1 MILHLILSLILSIE
15 TIIIIDFA
23 MVLKGIHFKL
33 SLYGISLLSQFIL
46 LAFCSDTP
54 NILLFTLAATLF
66 LIPWVMYLLWLPF
79 AKTSHDFEDVDNG
92 KTACYGNKKVL
103 LIVPHQDDEI
113 NVLGGIFEEF
123 IKYGSTVHIVYA
135 ITNGTI
141 QGFRYTEALN
151 LCKHIGIPDSNVTFL
166 GYGFIHS
173 KKANIPTVTKGTQN
187 VPAYKEGQALT
198 REKMVN
204 DLKEIILLQK
214 PDIIFGSDYDY
225 HEEHHLVTIAID
237 EALGKVLK
245 SKSKYRPMVMKS
257 YAYRTTWES
266 YPDYY
271 KNNIR
276 STLYKK
282 ATVETYPWEERLR
295 LPIAAHLLNRSLLRS
310 DIFRQYKTFKSQRAA
325 MRAINFNADKVAWQR
340 RSDSLLLQATIQVS
354 SGKGSKLN
362 DFLLYDK
369 SETFMLNRDS
379 FPTEGAWIPE
389 ETDKEKKVT
398 FTLANP
404 SRIEYLLLYQNT
416 WNSNVVEKVSISF
429 NNEKPTQY
437 SLRTDGYPTRI
448 HVRKEDVDFFTIRI
462 INSRGANAG
471 LTEVEAFECKEEQ
484 PFSLIKL
491 MNTSEDFVYDYWINT
506 SGEESFLL
514 YAKGDALPLSAAD
527 YSISVDNPKCKAF
540 IIGAEIKV
548 YCPKGEQTR
557 LIVTSVNSLY
567 SDTVILSN
575 PNKMKRLRCAI
586 GQKTEAIYYGIF
598 IGDTHRK
605 ATSLSILSMIKSHL
619 CFIQK

>member
-198 REKMVN
+198 RENMVN

-310 DIFRQYKTFKSQRAA
+310 DIFRQYKTFKSQGAA

-379 FPTEGAWIPE
+379 FPTEGAWI
-389 ETDKEKKVT
+389 KK
-398 FTLANP
+398 
-404 SRIEYLLLYQNT
+404 RKLLLPWQ
-416 WNSNVVEKVSISF
+416 
-429 NNEKPTQY
+429 
-437 SLRTDGYPTRI
+437 I
-448 HVRKEDVDFFTIRI
+448 HHVLNIFCFIRI
-462 INSRGANAG
+462 LGTA
-471 LTEVEAFECKEEQ
+471 
-484 PFSLIKL
+484 
-491 MNTSEDFVYDYWINT
+491 MWW
-506 SGEESFLL
+506 
-514 YAKGDALPLSAAD
+514 
-527 YSISVDNPKCKAF
+527 
-540 IIGAEIKV
+540 
-548 YCPKGEQTR
+548 
-557 LIVTSVNSLY
+557 
-567 SDTVILSN
+567 
-575 PNKMKRLRCAI
+575 
-586 GQKTEAIYYGIF
+586 
-598 IGDTHRK
+598 RK
-605 ATSLSILSMIKSHL
+605 YLSHL
-619 CFIQK
+619 TMRNLPNIL